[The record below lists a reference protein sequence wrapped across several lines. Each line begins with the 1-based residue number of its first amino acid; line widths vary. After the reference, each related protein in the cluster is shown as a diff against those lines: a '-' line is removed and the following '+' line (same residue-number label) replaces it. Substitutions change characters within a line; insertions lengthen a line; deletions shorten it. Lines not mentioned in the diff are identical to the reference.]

1 MGFVDSSI
9 PDDVVRVTATG
20 SWLRLDA
27 RYGAVLRRRQALLP
41 LLF

>member
-1 MGFVDSSI
+1 MGLFDSSI
-9 PDDVVRVTATG
+9 DGDVVRVTATD

-27 RYGAVLRRRQALLP
+27 RYGAVLKRRQALLP